1 MAGHPP
7 YPSPG
12 SSYAESF
19 KRMVV
24 REFEQG
30 TLNKKQLSRK
40 YRLKGHCT
48 ILKWCRKYS
57 NLHYPHRNGVIGRPM
72 KDPQKQRIKELEKA
86 LQDERLKVIAWEK
99 LYEVIK
105 REDGIDLLKK
115 DVAKQFPNLLRNISG
130 K

>member
-1 MAGHPP
+1 MAGHQP
-7 YPSPG
+7 YPSPN
-12 SSYAESF
+12 SSYAETF

-40 YRLKGHCT
+40 YGLRGHCT
-48 ILKWCRKYS
+48 ILKWCRKYG
-57 NLHYPHRNGVIGRPM
+57 NLHYPYRNGTIGRPM

-115 DVAKQFPNLLRNISG
+115 DEAKQFPNLLRNIPG

>member
-1 MAGHPP
+1 MAGYPP

-40 YRLKGHCT
+40 YRLRGHCT
-48 ILKWCRKYS
+48 ILKWCRRYGK
-57 NLHYPHRNGVIGRPM
+57 LHYPYRNGAIGRPM
-72 KDPQKQRIKELEKA
+72 KDPQKQRIRELEKA

-115 DVAKQFPNLLRNISG
+115 DAAKQFPNLLRNIPG

>member
-1 MAGHPP
+1 MAGYQH
-7 YPSPG
+7 YPSPT

-30 TLNKKQLSRK
+30 TLNKKQLNRK
-40 YRLKGHCT
+40 YGLRGHCT
-48 ILKWCRKYS
+48 ILKWCRKYGK
-57 NLHYPHRNGVIGRPM
+57 LHYPYRNGTIGRPM
-72 KDPQKQRIKELEKA
+72 KDPQKQRIKELENE
-86 LQDERLKVIAWEK
+86 LENERLKVLAWEK

-115 DVAKQFPNLLRNISG
+115 DAAKQFPNLPRSIPER
-130 K
+130 

>member
-1 MAGHPP
+1 
-7 YPSPG
+7 
-12 SSYAESF
+12 
-19 KRMVV
+19 
-24 REFEQG
+24 
-30 TLNKKQLSRK
+30 
-40 YRLKGHCT
+40 
-48 ILKWCRKYS
+48 
-57 NLHYPHRNGVIGRPM
+57 M